1 MVEDALQVGIVG
13 LGNMGHGHASSV
25 LDNGHVVA
33 AGVDV
38 VEEKRDVFT
47 EEFGVDTYESAEG
60 MYAGEDLDAAIVTT
74 PNKFH
79 EGPTVGGLERDVAVL
94 CEKPLAHTLESAERI
109 YDAAQSSEA
118 FCMLGFQWPL
128 RDGPQVLKSYI
139 EDGSLGEVTHV
150 EANYVRRRGVPGR
163 GGWFTSKE
171 LAGGGAL
178 IDIGPHAIDLALFFM
193 DFPAIEEV
201 AGVTRAEFGGEEDYT
216 FLSMWG
222 EDSGAEGFD
231 VDDSASALVRADGDR
246 TVSLEVAWASNRPRT
261 TEYVVRGTEGGA
273 ILEVVDDELTVYETD
288 ARGESHHRDIEVE
301 TEGEHGDKD
310 RVFFDAVEAGEE
322 PPINTVEEGL
332 AVQQVIDGIYR
343 SAEQGG
349 SISVN

>member
-1 MVEDALQVGIVG
+1 MSEPLRVGIVG
-13 LGNMGHGHASSV
+13 LGNMGHGHAESV
-25 LDNGHVVA
+25 EEHGHEVA

-38 VEEKRDVFT
+38 VEEKRDGFADA
-47 EEFGVDTYESAEG
+47 FGAPTYESHEG
-60 MYAGEDLDAAIVTT
+60 MYAGEELDAVIVTT

-79 EGPTVGGLERDVAVL
+79 EAPTVAGLERDVAVL
-94 CEKPLAHTLESAERI
+94 SEKPLAHTLESAQRI
-109 YDAAQSSEA
+109 ADAARESAA

-128 RDGPQVLKSYI
+128 REGPSVLKSYI
-139 EDGSLGEVTHV
+139 DDGTLGEVTHV
-150 EANYVRRRGVPGR
+150 EASYVRRRGVPGR

-178 IDIGPHAIDLALFFM
+178 IDIGPHAIDLALHFM
-193 DFPAIEEV
+193 DFPDV
-201 AGVTRAEFGGEEDYT
+201 AAVSGVTRAEFGGREDYT
-216 FLSMWG
+216 YLNMWG
-222 EDSGAEGFD
+222 EDSGSGDFD
-231 VDDSASALVRADGDR
+231 VDDSASALLRTADDS

-273 ILEVVDDELTVYETD
+273 ILDVGDDELTVYETD
-288 ARGESHHRDIEVE
+288 DRGEDHHRDIDIE
-301 TEGEHGDKD
+301 TGGEHGDKN
-310 RVFFDAVEAGEE
+310 RVFFDAVAAGER

-349 SISVN
+349 SVSID